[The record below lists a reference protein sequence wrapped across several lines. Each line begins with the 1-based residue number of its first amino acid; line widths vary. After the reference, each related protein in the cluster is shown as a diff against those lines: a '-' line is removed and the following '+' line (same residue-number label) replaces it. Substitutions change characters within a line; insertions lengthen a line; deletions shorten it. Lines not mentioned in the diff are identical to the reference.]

1 MRQVANHADEST
13 ARLFA
18 DVLCA
23 RGIDVEVSKTREGTW
38 AVWVLDEGRV
48 ESAREAWTGF
58 EANPG
63 APEHAAARGS
73 LKRKQG
79 EMAAEGRASRH
90 EIIDIRRRW
99 PPAGGTAVLTI
110 VLIAASVLVT
120 ALVSIGKKPELAD
133 WLFIGR
139 PDEIVFGRQF
149 FYVLH
154 GQPWRLVTPI
164 LLHLSFLHILFNMWW
179 LADLGS
185 LIERRIG
192 SWWFLLL
199 VLSTAVISNVSQ
211 YAWTGSPF
219 FGGMS
224 GVIYALFGYVWMRG
238 RLDPNIGFFVST
250 SAAVILLAW
259 LAFGFTGQLGP
270 VANVAHLSGLV
281 SGVLLGAAAGF
292 AKPHR
297 RS

>member
-1 MRQVANHADEST
+1 MRQVANHADENA

-23 RGIDVEVSKTREGTW
+23 RGIDVEVSKARDGTW
-38 AVWVLDEGRV
+38 AVWVLDEARV
-48 ESAREAWTGF
+48 ESAREAWMGF

-63 APEHAAARGS
+63 AAEYVAARGA

-79 EMAAEGRASRH
+79 EMAAKGRASRH
-90 EIIDIRRRW
+90 EVIDVRRSWRSVAG
-99 PPAGGTAVLTI
+99 PAIATL
-110 VLIAASVLVT
+110 VLIAVSVLVT

-139 PDEIVFGRQF
+139 PEEVTFGKPF

-164 LLHLSFLHILFNMWW
+164 FLHLSFLHILFNMWW
-179 LADLGS
+179 LFDLGT

-199 VLSTAVISNVSQ
+199 VLSTAIVSNASQ
-211 YAWTGSPF
+211 YFWTGSPY

-224 GVIYALFGYVWMRG
+224 GVIYALFGYVWVRG
-238 RLDPNIGFFVST
+238 RIDPSTGFAVQT
-250 SAAVILLAW
+250 SAALILLAW

-270 VANVAHLSGLV
+270 VANVAHLSGLA
-281 SGVLLGAAAGF
+281 SGLAFGAIAGI
-292 AKPHR
+292 ANR
-297 RS
+297 R

>member
-1 MRQVANHADEST
+1 MRQVANSADEDA

-23 RGIDVEVSKTREGTW
+23 RGIDVELSKARDGTW
-38 AVWVLDEGRV
+38 AVWVLDENHV
-48 ESAREAWTGF
+48 EWAREAWTAF

-63 APEHAAARGS
+63 AAEHAAARGA
-73 LKRKQG
+73 LKRKLG

-90 EIIDIRRRW
+90 EVIDVRHRW
-99 PPAGGTAVLTI
+99 RSPTGSPMLTM

-139 PDEIVFGRQF
+139 PEEIAFGRPF

-164 LLHLSFLHILFNMWW
+164 FLHLSFLHILFNMWW

-192 SWWFLLL
+192 SWWFLLF
-199 VLSTAVISNVSQ
+199 VLSTAVISNASQ

-224 GVIYALFGYVWMRG
+224 GVIYALFGYVWLRG
-238 RLDPNIGFFVST
+238 RLDPNIGFAVPTAS
-250 SAAVILLAW
+250 AVILLAW

-270 VANVAHLSGLV
+270 VANIAHLSGLI
-281 SGVLLGAAAGF
+281 SGVVFGAAAGLR
-292 AKPHR
+292 AR
-297 RS
+297 R